1 MRRLIPRLRRG
12 SGSVS
17 IPDAAHD
24 RVANDAVFAAGH
36 LPGVHRTRWA
46 WITATFFGFGLLKP
60 GPGTYGSI
68 AATIVWFVAMRHV
81 PAHLTAW
88 VTLAMAGAA
97 TLIGIPAA
105 TRVAR
110 ESGRKDPQIVVID
123 EVAGQWL
130 ALVFAA
136 PTPLL
141 TLLALVLFRVFDIL
155 KPPPVRQLE
164 RLPEGVGIVVD
175 DLAAGV
181 YAMLAYLAIAASVL
195 FWHHR

>member
-1 MRRLIPRLRRG
+1 MRRLIPRLRRHFDA
-12 SGSVS
+12 VTL
-17 IPDAAHD
+17 PDAAHD
-24 RVANDAVFAAGH
+24 RFANDAVFAAGH
-36 LPGVHRTRWA
+36 LPGVRRTRWA
-46 WITATFFGFGLLKP
+46 WITATFFGLGALKP

-68 AATIVWFVAMRHV
+68 AATMIWYAVMRHV
-81 PAHLTAW
+81 ALPYVPW

-110 ESGRKDPQIVVID
+110 ESGRKDPQMVVID

-130 ALVFAA
+130 ALTFAL

-141 TLLALVLFRVFDIL
+141 ALLALILFRIFDIL

-164 RLPEGVGIVVD
+164 RLPEGTGIVVD
-175 DLAAGV
+175 DLAAGL
-181 YAMLAYLAIAASVL
+181 YAALLGGFILQPLLTAHL
-195 FWHHR
+195 R

>member
-1 MRRLIPRLRRG
+1 MRLFRPRRTT
-12 SGSVS
+12 V
-17 IPDAAHD
+17 PDAAHD
-24 RVANDAVFAAGH
+24 RVTTDAVPAAGY

-46 WITATFFGFGLLKP
+46 WIAGTFFGAGLLKP

-68 AATIVWFVAMRHV
+68 AAVGLWLIVMRHV
-81 PAHLTAW
+81 PAPLTPW
-88 VTLAMAGAA
+88 VTLAMAAGATA
-97 TLIGIPAA
+97 VGIPAA

-130 ALVFAA
+130 ALTLASPAVWWSA
-136 PTPLL
+136 
-141 TLLALVLFRVFDIL
+141 LLALALFRVFDIL

-164 RLPEGVGIVVD
+164 RLKEGVGIVVD

-181 YAMLAYLAIAASVL
+181 YALVTYLVVVANLIL
-195 FWHHR
+195 FHR